1 MILKPRRHIYVVA
14 NVKIKLFTNE
24 AKSPKITSE
33 PPCRGHKP
41 RKEQS
46 KERKR
51 GKMSKSSMKS

>member
-1 MILKPRRHIYVVA
+1 MILQPRRHIYVVA

-46 KERKR
+46 KEREEK
-51 GKMSKSSMKS
+51 